1 MKNWK
6 YIVLGA
12 AAALSIGFATPASAA
27 HDHYLVTPGTC
38 VPDIAR
44 GQTAISDATRG
55 GYHQFHD
62 RVHFGVPGE
71 GDTADPTDGAFQ
83 NPNNPVEVYK
93 VTATSSC
100 PAE

>member
-55 GYHQFHD
+55 AIISSTTEY
-62 RVHFGVPGE
+62 
-71 GDTADPTDGAFQ
+71 TSAFQ
-83 NPNNPVEVYK
+83 VRAIQPIQPMVRSR
-93 VTATSSC
+93 TPTTR
-100 PAE
+100 